1 MFKSHVERLKN
12 LRKERAES
20 VRARQKEARKA
31 KILGIRK
38 ANKERDKRE
47 KHVVQNAAHH
57 YMLLNK
63 RATNHGSSCPHVEPN
78 RHCRVCRAQRY
89 LEYEVRR
96 EYDSILRRIRW
107 DIWVLFTAPDA
118 ICGTVTSNAGG
129 ADYTAWRLHVLGFR

>member
-20 VRARQKEARKA
+20 VRARQKNAREAK
-31 KILGIRK
+31 KLHIRNAHK
-38 ANKERDKRE
+38 KRVERE
-47 KHVVQNAAHH
+47 ECAVQKAAHR
-57 YMLLNK
+57 YMLLSK
-63 RATNHGSSCPHVEPN
+63 RATNDGSTCPHFEPN